1 MNYKLIFAAFT
12 AATIALP
19 AHSQCIPR
27 DEKVEAQVETLLAK
41 MTLHDKVGQMC
52 ELAIDKVV
60 KNPNDNASPSL
71 ADGMLS
77 AQAVDE
83 VFGKYCVGSILNVPF
98 GVAQTPEKWAEI
110 IRTLNE
116 ASMAQCGIPEI
127 YGVDQIHG
135 ASYTWGATLFPQE
148 VGQGA
153 SFNPAISRRIGEIT
167 AYESRACL
175 IPWVYS
181 PVMDVARS
189 PLWPRMW
196 ESFGEDVLLNG
207 VMASE
212 MTRGLQ
218 GEDPNHVGMQ
228 NVAVCLKHYMAYGAA
243 VSGKDRTP
251 SSVTYRDM
259 MEKYFQPF
267 RMCCEAGALS
277 LMVNSANNNGVPFHA
292 NRRLLTE
299 WLKEGLN
306 WDGMIVTDWA
316 DIDNIW
322 KRDHVA
328 ANKKDAIALA
338 INAGID
344 MTMDP
349 YSTDFCD
356 LLTELVNEG
365 RVPMS
370 RIDDAVRRIL
380 RLKIRVGL
388 MDKTTWEVPSKG
400 KKKKT
405 VNSQWSINESYPDFG
420 GEGFTRE
427 AVSMAEECMV
437 LLKNEQS
444 LLPLKQGTKL
454 FVCGPNANS
463 FRTMNGGWT
472 YTWQGD
478 KTNEIAATIG
488 KYHTFLDALVQKFGR
503 ENVTYSEMVRYD
515 DKDFRLDKK
524 ISDAGSAAVKIVAA
538 DVIVAFVGENSYTET
553 PGNIGDLNLSA
564 NQLEMVKSLASY
576 GKPIVLVLNEG
587 RPRIVNEIEPLAKAV
602 VHTFLPG
609 NYGGDAFANL
619 LSGEANFSGRM
630 PYTYPKYH
638 GSFITYDCKPC
649 EYVETMSGAYN
660 YDANTTVQWTFG
672 SGISYSEVKYTNL
685 RVETPSGSSL
695 KGRKEFKKLPKEG
708 EDLGGSLRFT
718 VEVTNQSDRSVKE
731 PVLLFVSDL
740 VASLTPDVKRLRAFT
755 KVELAAHETKTVTL
769 SIRPSDLAFVNE
781 DLLWVLE
788 PGQFRATIGNQR
800 TEFTIE

>member
-1 MNYKLIFAAFT
+1 MNVKLLTVALLSV
-12 AATIALP
+12 TIALP
-19 AHSQCIPR
+19 SRSQCIPV
-27 DEKVEAQVETLLAK
+27 DEKVEAQVEALLSK
-41 MTLHDKVGQMC
+41 MSLRDKVGQMC
-52 ELAIDKVV
+52 ELAIDKIAQ
-60 KNPNDNASPSL
+60 NPSDNNSARTL

-77 AQAVDE
+77 ADAVNE
-83 VFGKYCVGSILNVPF
+83 VFSKYRVGSILNVPF
-98 GVAQTPEKWAEI
+98 GVAQTPQKWTSV
-110 IRTLNE
+110 IRTLNDI
-116 ASMAQCGIPEI
+116 SMRECGVPEI

-153 SFNPAISRRIGEIT
+153 SFNPAIPHRIGEIT

-189 PLWPRMW
+189 PLWPRVW

-207 VMASE
+207 IMASE

-218 GEDPNHVGMQ
+218 GENPNNVGMN
-228 NVAVCLKHYMAYGAA
+228 NVAACLKHYLAYGAA

-328 ANKKDAIALA
+328 ASKKDAIALV

-349 YSTDFCD
+349 YSTDFCT
-356 LLTELVNEG
+356 LLEELVNEG

-388 MDKTTWEVPSKG
+388 MDRSTWDNVAGAKSKKN
-400 KKKKT
+400 KKNA
-405 VNSQWSINESYPDFG
+405 VQYPDFG
-420 GEGFTRE
+420 SDRFAQEATR
-427 AVSMAEECMV
+427 MAEECMV
-437 LLKNEQS
+437 LLKNEQQV
-444 LLPLKQGTKL
+444 LPLKPGSRL

-463 FRTMNGGWT
+463 LRAMNGGWT
-472 YTWQGD
+472 YTWQGNQ
-478 KTNEIAATIG
+478 TNEIAAKIG
-488 KYHTFLDALVQKFGR
+488 KYRTFLGALEQKFGK
-503 ENVTYSEMVRYD
+503 ENVTFSEMVRYD
-515 DKDFRLDKK
+515 DHDFRLDHQVA
-524 ISDAGSAAVKIVAA
+524 DAGHVADKIQAA
-538 DVIVAFVGENSYTET
+538 DVIIAFVGENSYTET
-553 PGNIGDLNLSA
+553 PGNIDELNLSA
-564 NQLEMVKSLASY
+564 NQQQMVKSLAGY
-576 GKPIVLVLNEG
+576 GKPVVLVLNEG
-587 RPRIVNEIEPLAKAV
+587 RPRILSEIEPLAKAV

-609 NYGGDAFANL
+609 NYGGDALANL

-672 SGISYSEVKYTNL
+672 SGISYSDVKYSNL
-685 RVETPSGSSL
+685 RVEMPKAIGKVQPG
-695 KGRKEFKKLPKEG
+695 KGFSPASAAGTKYDG
-708 EDLGGSLRFT
+708 DIRFT
-718 VEVTNQSDRSVKE
+718 IEVSNQSDRSVKE
-731 PVLLFVSDL
+731 PLLLFVSDL

-769 SIRPSDLAFVNE
+769 TVRPSDLAYVNE
-781 DLLWVLE
+781 DLQWVLE
-788 PGQFRATIGNQR
+788 PGQFRATIGNQQVL
-800 TEFTIE
+800 FTIE